1 MLLAALATAERAL
14 PPYSHRHSP
23 KKFTQ
28 HQLFAC
34 LVLKSFLKT
43 DYRGVV
49 AHLTDC
55 PSLLEALKLDT
66 VPHYTTLQKATRRLL
81 SAAPARRLLDAT
93 VQEHMGRKRRVRR
106 TAIDSTGLESSA
118 ASGYFVRRRRYV
130 GGPWKT
136 VVYHR
141 FPKLGVVC
149 DVEAH
154 FILAAQEGRG
164 PKPDVA
170 DFRPLVAAALARV
183 GIGRIAADAG
193 FDSEPN
199 HTFARL
205 ECGVRSIIPAKHGR
219 PTTKPASGHYRRLM
233 QTRFDLAAYRDRVQV
248 ETVISM
254 VKRRLETFVRGR
266 NGWSQRRELRL
277 KVLTHNVM
285 ILLRIK
291 VFYRATQNFSA
302 NQFLAAM
309 RALCLVPNFI
319 SGAKSGAH

>member
-1 MLLAALATAERAL
+1 MARTSKSPRAVLLAALATAKRAL
-14 PPYSHRHSP
+14 PLYSHRNSP

-49 AHLTDC
+49 AHLADC
-55 PSLLEALKLDT
+55 PSLTEALALAR
-66 VPHYTTLQKATRRLL
+66 VPHYTTLQKAARRLL
-81 SAAPARRLLDAT
+81 AATPARHLLDAT
-93 VQEHMGRKRRVRR
+93 VREQLGRKRRVSRA
-106 TAIDSTGLESSA
+106 AIDSTGLESSA

-141 FPKLGVVC
+141 FPKLGIVC
-149 DVEAH
+149 DVQTH

-164 PKPDVA
+164 PRPDVA
-170 DFRPLVAAALARV
+170 DFRPLLSEALARV
-183 GIGRIAADAG
+183 RMGRIAADAG

-199 HTFARL
+199 HAFARR
-205 ECGVRSIIPAKHGR
+205 ECHVRSIIPATHGR
-219 PTTKPASGHYRRLM
+219 PTDKPATGHYRRLM

-254 VKRRLETFVRGR
+254 LKRRLEAFVRGR
-266 NGWSQRRELRL
+266 NAWSQRRELRL

-285 ILLRIK
+285 ILLRIE
-291 VFYRATQNFSA
+291 VFYRALTTPSSA
-302 NQFLAAM
+302 SPPAAP
-309 RALCLVPNFI
+309 RAV
-319 SGAKSGAH
+319 GAS